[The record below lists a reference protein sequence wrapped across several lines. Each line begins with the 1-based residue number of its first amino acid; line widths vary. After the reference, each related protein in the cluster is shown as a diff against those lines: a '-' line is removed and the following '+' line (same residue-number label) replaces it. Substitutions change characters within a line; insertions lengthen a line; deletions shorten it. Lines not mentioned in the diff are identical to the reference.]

1 MRLGCFLLLLAIG
14 FVVVGLQGLYVGL
27 TNRTLSTMT
36 YQEFSQK
43 KPSRG
48 WIEVSDARLNLLS
61 AIHESNRFTGT
72 IKKLYIPVRS
82 SAAGEGEDGGD
93 DKIHLLLLTED
104 EGILKTVKDL
114 EAATGGGGGLLG
126 RLKRR
131 VAENQKPEAGTKTPE
146 GNAGLENALRFVVEN
161 HDKVI
166 INRPVR
172 GLLQFGVESVTSDRG
187 KIQALDPNIAPDF
200 AVLEDGA
207 EPHIGLSVFTVL
219 IGLGLA
225 GLLIARARRAGPS
238 TPRVPGSPGE
248 SSPPA
253 GPESPQVA

>member
-1 MRLGCFLLLLAIG
+1 MRFGCFLLLLTIG
-14 FVVVGLQGLYVGL
+14 FVVVGLQGLFVGL

-36 YQEFSQK
+36 YQEFLQK

-72 IKKLYIPVRS
+72 IKKLYIPVGS
-82 SAAGEGEDGGD
+82 PAAGEGEGD
-93 DKIHLLLLTED
+93 DKTHLLLLTED
-104 EGILKTVKDL
+104 EELLKTVKDL

-131 VAENQKPEAGTKTPE
+131 VEEDKKREAGTKTPE
-146 GNAGLENALRFVVEN
+146 GDAALENALRFVVEN

-172 GLLQFGVESVTSDRG
+172 GLLQFGVESVTSDRS
-187 KIQALDPNIAPDF
+187 KIQALDPNIASDF

-207 EPHIGLSVFTVL
+207 EPHVGASAFTL
-219 IGLGLA
+219 IIGLGLA
-225 GLLIARARRAGPS
+225 GLLLARARRARPA
-238 TPRVPGSPGE
+238 TPTAPAMPDE